1 MKDFSD
7 KMKSIGNAM
16 SSYVSSLPKLDKSI
30 MNIKP
35 ADMYVQPIDYASMF
49 PKVELPEVTPVGEF
63 LENITKRQDEQIS
76 KQNEVIQNQNQQII
90 ELQNIALKKDE
101 EIKEL
106 KDLNM
111 KKSAEFYEMEQ
122 NARKERKKWW
132 ITTGL
137 AIAALVVAIVGVIV
151 AIVK

>member
-1 MKDFSD
+1 MKDFND
-7 KMKSIGNAM
+7 KIKAM
-16 SSYVSSLPKLDKSI
+16 SGIISNAVKLPKLDTSI
-30 MNIKP
+30 LNVKP
-35 ADMYVQPIDYASMF
+35 ADMYIKPIDYSSMF
-49 PKVELPEVTPVGEF
+49 SKVEMPEITPVGEV
-63 LENITKRQDEQIS
+63 LESITKRQDEQIA
-76 KQNEVIQNQNQQII
+76 KQNEVIENQNQQIL

-111 KKSAEFYEMEQ
+111 KKSAEFYEMELS
-122 NARKERKKWW
+122 AKKERKKWW

>member
-1 MKDFSD
+1 MEIFSE
-7 KMKSIGNAM
+7 KMRAIGNSM
-16 SSYVSSLPKLDKSI
+16 TNFINSLPKLDKSI
-30 MNIKP
+30 LNIKP
-35 ADMYVQPIDYASMF
+35 ADMYIKPIDYASM
-49 PKVELPEVTPVGEF
+49 LPEVELSEVAPVGEF

-122 NARKERKKWW
+122 SAKKERRKWW
-132 ITTGL
+132 VTTGL

-151 AIVK
+151 ATVK

>member
-1 MKDFSD
+1 MAKKNLNWEFNDSKLNPRDLFPSAANIYD
-7 KMKSIGNAM
+7 
-16 SSYVSSLPKLDKSI
+16 SLIPKI
-30 MNIKP
+30 
-35 ADMYVQPIDYASMF
+35 DMPEIDVAS
-49 PKVELPEVTPVGEF
+49 VGELF
-63 LENITKRQDEQIS
+63 ENIAKKQDEQIS

-122 NARKERKKWW
+122 SAKKERRKWW
-132 ITTGL
+132 VTTGL